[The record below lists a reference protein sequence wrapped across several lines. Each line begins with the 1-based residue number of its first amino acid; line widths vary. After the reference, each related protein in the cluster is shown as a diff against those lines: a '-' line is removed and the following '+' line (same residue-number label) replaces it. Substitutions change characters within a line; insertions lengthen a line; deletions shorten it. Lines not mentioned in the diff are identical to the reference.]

1 MALNALVCFM
11 KAPIAGKVKTR
22 LAKRIG
28 DERALAVYEMFI
40 KHLLSLPVPL
50 FCERFIAYD
59 TPNISSALPPYLQNE
74 KLFYQEGEDLGE
86 RMAHA
91 FSYLFAKGYKKVV
104 LVGSDIPS
112 LSGSI
117 IEEAFHALSHKDAIL
132 SPTVDGGYYLIGFNA
147 NTFTKEAFEGLA
159 YSTPLV
165 FKQTKARL
173 ANRMVAE
180 GKKLHDIDTLE
191 DLKAYDPM
199 YPTKRLSVIIPVY
212 YEDKT
217 LLETLEILYANA
229 DKEEFEV
236 IVIDTLERTTVESL
250 HVKPVRIGY
259 APQGRASQMNEGAR
273 MAEGEMLL
281 FLHADTHV
289 PKHWDTLIKTSY
301 DAGAFS
307 LEIRSKHWGI
317 RCIQTFANLRAVLTQ
332 IPYGDQGHFFKASLF
347 NELGGYAPL
356 PIMEDVEIMK
366 RLKKQGK
373 NITLLDASMSTSARR
388 WEKEGIF
395 YTTFRNRVLSFLYA
409 LGVSAQRLKAY
420 YHPHKPT

>member
-1 MALNALVCFM
+1 MALNALVCFI

-28 DERALAVYEMFI
+28 DERALAVYEMLI

-59 TPNISSALPPYLQNE
+59 TPNISSTLPPYLQNE

-86 RMAHA
+86 KMAHA
-91 FSYLFAKGYKKVV
+91 FEYLFAKGYKKVV
-104 LVGSDIPS
+104 LVGSDIPN
-112 LSGSI
+112 LSGNM

-132 SPTVDGGYYLIGFNA
+132 SPTADGGYYLIGFNA
-147 NTFTKEAFEGLA
+147 NTFTKEAFEGMT

-180 GKKLHDIDTLE
+180 GKKLRDIDTLE
-191 DLKAYDPM
+191 DLKAYDPT

-212 YEDKT
+212 HENEA
-217 LLETLEILYANA
+217 LLQTLEVLYANA
-229 DKEEFEV
+229 DKDDFEV

-250 HVKPVRIGY
+250 HVKQPIRIGY
-259 APQGRASQMNEGAR
+259 APKGRASQMNEGER

-289 PKHWDTLIKTSY
+289 PQHWDTLIKPSY
-301 DAGAFS
+301 QAGAFS
-307 LEIRSKHWGI
+307 LEIRSKHWGL
-317 RCIQTFANLRAVLTQ
+317 RCIQVFANLRAVLTQ
-332 IPYGDQGHFFKASLF
+332 IPYGDQGQFFKASLF
-347 NELGGYAPL
+347 RELGGYAPM

-366 RLKKQGK
+366 RLKKQGTS
-373 NITLLDASMSTSARR
+373 ITLLDAHMSTSARR
-388 WEKEGIF
+388 WEKEGMF
-395 YTTFRNRVLSFLYA
+395 YTTLRNRVLSFLYWI
-409 LGVSAQRLKAY
+409 GVSPIKLSRFYKT
-420 YHPHKPT
+420 H